1 MMGDVNNVEAKEK
14 KMGYEAKKVPV
25 SPVKSS
31 RPTAYVRK
39 PASARNVGSPSA
51 KHDALASFTSPRD
64 SKRHVPDCGFASPH
78 SSRRPYRTDPKH
90 FELHVR
96 SSVETSG
103 ALKTPEAAKVSASG
117 NGTDGPLFSSD
128 VESARLFPS
137 ITAAETRLPFLD
149 GCFRPNTDGGSV
161 VVWAGG
167 RRRQQ
172 QLQQQ
177 SLCSRQPAE
186 REEEEAGAVPQAEK
200 SAVFLP
206 EALHQE
212 AKGFCL
218 PLTASLENFT
228 ASGHER
234 SLHPSHVGS
243 VLPNDTT
250 DLNEERSFAQC
261 MPGMDLSASPL
272 RMDARVKE
280 ELLLHFLNLIS
291 SSPSSSSS
299 EVGASFQSDRDAATE
314 TELVTVFVRGEDA
327 GVDAD
332 TNTRRRRRREAS
344 CKKPDAIQ
352 HEESMAMTTQ
362 TSGNTDRAQLGRYR
376 QLPGYTEA
384 RRMAQ
389 RMALEKV
396 RQQFC
401 CSAE

>member
-1 MMGDVNNVEAKEK
+1 
-14 KMGYEAKKVPV
+14 MGYEVKKVPV
-25 SPVKSS
+25 SPVKPS

-78 SSRRPYRTDPKH
+78 SSRRPYRSDPKH
-90 FELHVR
+90 FELHFR
-96 SSVETSG
+96 SSVETSR
-103 ALKTPEAAKVSASG
+103 ALKTPEAAKISASG

-128 VESARLFPS
+128 AESAHLIHS

-149 GCFRPNTDGGSV
+149 ECFRPNTDGGSV

-200 SAVFLP
+200 SSVFSP
-206 EALHQE
+206 EALRQE

-218 PLTASLENFT
+218 PLTASLEHFT
-228 ASGHER
+228 ASVHER

-250 DLNEERSFAQC
+250 EINEERSFAQRI
-261 MPGMDLSASPL
+261 PGMDLSASPL

-280 ELLLHFLNLIS
+280 EFLLHFLNLIS
-291 SSPSSSSS
+291 SSPLSSSS

-314 TELVTVFVRGEDA
+314 TELVTVFVRG
-327 GVDAD
+327 VDPD
-332 TNTRRRRRREAS
+332 TNTGRGRRREAS
-344 CKKPDAIQ
+344 CKNPDAIQ
-352 HEESMAMTTQ
+352 LEESMAMTTQ
-362 TSGNTDRAQLGRYR
+362 TSGNTERAKLGRYR
-376 QLPGYTEA
+376 QLPGYREA

-396 RQQFC
+396 RKQFC
-401 CSAE
+401 CGAE